1 MGCPESV
8 IPEPFLRN
16 NHVNCFILDQNT
28 KQPYDDI
35 LCLFRA
41 LLVHSHGTINLET
54 STSKFCNI
62 FVILDSAFL
71 ERVRIVLQN
80 SRYEID
86 LLKLIDC
93 LLMVMDL

>member
-62 FVILDSAFL
+62 FLEKVGCDPKQLREDS
-71 ERVRIVLQN
+71 
-80 SRYEID
+80 
-86 LLKLIDC
+86 
-93 LLMVMDL
+93 MDNLRNVEDVVDKNKFI